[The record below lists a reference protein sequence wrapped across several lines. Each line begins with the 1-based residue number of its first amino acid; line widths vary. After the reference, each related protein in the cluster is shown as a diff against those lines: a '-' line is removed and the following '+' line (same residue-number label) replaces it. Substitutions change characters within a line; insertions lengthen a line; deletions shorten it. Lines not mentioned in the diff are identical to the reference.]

1 MPAIK
6 MAAVDIRRDDCLTS
20 PLLTSRPM
28 SGSLS
33 SIGPSSSRRPGGDR
47 PNFVMFCVLTSV
59 VLERLAYYSLLGN
72 LSIYLTTVLLWS
84 PSGTVATT
92 LVFTGMTWISCFIGG
107 MLGDAYFGRRNTILV
122 GLIGYFFGFLCLP
135 FISSIVKDHD
145 PYHKGR
151 LTGID
156 IWFILAL
163 LFVSLGEGCFKSNM
177 SPFGADQRPRST
189 DKMDSFFSYFYW
201 AINIGSFLGYGP
213 AIFLQDRKGFVYG
226 YSVPTG
232 CLLLAL
238 MIFSLPMRRHY
249 YSQPPAPN
257 VIKKVYRIIRQAK
270 KNQKKH
276 TQVAR

>member
-6 MAAVDIRRDDCLTS
+6 MAAVDIRGDDLLTS

-33 SIGPSSSRRPGGDR
+33 SIGPSPSRRPGGER

-59 VLERLAYYSLLGN
+59 VLERLAYYSLVGN
-72 LSIYLTTVLLWS
+72 LAIYLTTFLLWS
-84 PSGTVATT
+84 PPETVATT

-107 MLGDAYFGRRNTILV
+107 MLGDAYFGRRNTIVV
-122 GLIGYFFGFLCLP
+122 GLIGYFFGFLCMP
-135 FISSIVKDHD
+135 FISSVVNENDVNEG
-145 PYHKGR
+145 GR
-151 LTGID
+151 SQGIA

-189 DKMDSFFSYFYW
+189 DKVDSFFSYFYW
-201 AINIGSFLGYGP
+201 AINIGSFLGFGP
-213 AIFLQDRKGFVYG
+213 VIFLQDRKGYIFG
-226 YSVPTG
+226 YSVPIG

-238 MIFSLPMRRHY
+238 LIFSLPMRKHY
-249 YSQPPAPN
+249 FSQPPAPN
-257 VIKKVYRIIRQAK
+257 VVKKVYRIIRQAR
-270 KNQKKH
+270 KNQKNH
-276 TQVAR
+276 RPITR